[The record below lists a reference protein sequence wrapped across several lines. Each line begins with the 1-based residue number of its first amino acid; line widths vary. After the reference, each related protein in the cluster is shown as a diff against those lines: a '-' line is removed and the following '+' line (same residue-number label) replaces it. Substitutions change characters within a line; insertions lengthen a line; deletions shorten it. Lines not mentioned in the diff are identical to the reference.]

1 VHALAGGHGDGHG
14 AGRVHGCKA
23 LMEIHGADIKS
34 QLGAQH
40 LEKAVHVIGRL
51 GQGVGHPV
59 DALIFDLGQ
68 NAGPGIVPPRPHR

>member
-1 VHALAGGHGDGHG
+1 
-14 AGRVHGCKA
+14 
-23 LMEIHGADIKS
+23 
-34 QLGAQH
+34 
-40 LEKAVHVIGRL
+40 L